1 MENLEEIGKRVK
13 NSTKILNNMGSIEK
27 NIILRKVAEEIIKS
41 QKEILIANE
50 KDIENAIKNSMKES
64 LIDRLKLDEK
74 RIKSFLEK
82 IADTQVIITCTEKIR
97 LENKKVCIIING
109 NKKGGIYYV

>member
-41 QKEILIANE
+41 CFI
-50 KDIENAIKNSMKES
+50 
-64 LIDRLKLDEK
+64 
-74 RIKSFLEK
+74 
-82 IADTQVIITCTEKIR
+82 
-97 LENKKVCIIING
+97 
-109 NKKGGIYYV
+109 